1 MQVRP
6 LQDILHA
13 RFQGMLRRVPRI
25 PVISEVQEQ
34 AAAKARKT
42 AAHSD
47 PVLGGAEKAVQ
58 ENDWRPLAAKVPEG
72 KVHAISVALHAPAGN
87 KRPSVPG
94 LNKNNSVTIL

>member
-13 RFQGMLRRVPRI
+13 AFQGMLGCVRRI
-25 PVISEVQEQ
+25 PVISKVQEQ
-34 AAAKARKT
+34 AAAEARKT

-47 PVLGGAEKAVQ
+47 PVLGGAEEAVQ
-58 ENDWRPLAAKVPEG
+58 ENDGRPLAAEVPVG
-72 KVHAISVALHAPAGN
+72 KVHATSVAPHAPAGN
-87 KRPSVPG
+87 KRRGVHG